1 MSLSILAC
9 TKFKVLR
16 IKVTD
21 EKVKNLPTA
30 TDKQLAATTL
40 EL

>member
-21 EKVKNLPTA
+21 EKVKNLTN
-30 TDKQLAATTL
+30 DKVKQLEETTL